1 MLDEGKEAI
10 SCRPAD
16 LIDNEMGALTQ
27 EFSGLVKEHNLEV
40 KQGDDFVDDVLTYA
54 LFTQVGLNFIKN
66 RDNPSAFEPVPTG
79 KSSSVPSNDAGEA
92 IYTVEVEGQSY
103 TVTVNEGGDL
113 TGIAPI
119 GTGAAN
125 TGAPAASSAAPVT
138 SGGEPINAP
147 LAGNVINVPVTA
159 GQQVSAGDTI
169 LILEAMKM
177 ETNISAPNDGQIV
190 EVKVREG
197 DSVTVG
203 DVLLTIA

>member
-1 MLDEGKEAI
+1 M
-10 SCRPAD
+10 
-16 LIDNEMGALTQ
+16 
-27 EFSGLVKEHNLEV
+27 
-40 KQGDDFVDDVLTYA
+40 
-54 LFTQVGLNFIKN
+54 
-66 RDNPSAFEPVPTG
+66 
-79 KSSSVPSNDAGEA
+79 
-92 IYTVEVEGQSY
+92 
-103 TVTVNEGGDL
+103 
-113 TGIAPI
+113 
-119 GTGAAN
+119 
-125 TGAPAASSAAPVT
+125 T

-169 LILEAMKM
+169 LILEDMKM